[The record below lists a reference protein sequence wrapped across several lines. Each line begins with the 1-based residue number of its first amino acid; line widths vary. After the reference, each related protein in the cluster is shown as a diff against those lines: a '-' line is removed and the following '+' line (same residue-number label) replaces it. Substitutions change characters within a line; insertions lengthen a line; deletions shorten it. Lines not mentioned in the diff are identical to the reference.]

1 MDQNCDGLE
10 LCYADADGDGY
21 PSDQLQDARY
31 SSSLTCTGLGI
42 SDDNGGLFDC
52 NDSDPNAGEIGEEI
66 IGDGIDSDCDGAEIC
81 YVDQDGDGYRT
92 DDTVVSADS
101 DCDDPE
107 EALAALPSGDC
118 DDGEPN
124 ANPAETELVGDGI
137 DNDCDGLNLCYGDQ
151 DDDGYHTG
159 PPAPTA
165 DPPPGDGPSSPPM
178 VCNMMWMANDF
189 TAENGATRVVPRS
202 HLSGCQPDPARTDYG
217 EIPIEAPA
225 GSVLVWEGRTWH
237 AAGLNVS
244 DHPRYGV
251 VTYFCAP
258 IIRSLGNLTYGM
270 RSETRDA
277 MGPDLLKLAGF
288 TPWNSYGMTDDPYAD
303 VARAGDDTAGRLG

>member
-1 MDQNCDGLE
+1 MLLWNGP
-10 LCYADADGDGY
+10 G
-21 PSDQLQDARY
+21 R
-31 SSSLTCTGLGI
+31 GLGSQAAKDVCKLI
-42 SDDNGGLFDC
+42 LRQAHFDMHASRNQQLAVGGLGVL
-52 NDSDPNAGEIGEEI
+52 SVHSGKIGSPTPGNSYE
-66 IGDGIDSDCDGAEIC
+66 
-81 YVDQDGDGYRT
+81 
-92 DDTVVSADS
+92 
-101 DCDDPE
+101 
-107 EALAALPSGDC
+107 
-118 DDGEPN
+118 
-124 ANPAETELVGDGI
+124 
-137 DNDCDGLNLCYGDQ
+137 
-151 DDDGYHTG
+151 TG
-159 PPAPTA
+159 PAAGGLPLARPR
-165 DPPPGDGPSSPPM
+165 PSFGVSTI
-178 VCNMMWMANDF
+178 WAFDDF

>member
-1 MDQNCDGLE
+1 MYQL
-10 LCYADADGDGY
+10 LAKGDEF
-21 PSDQLQDARY
+21 Q
-31 SSSLTCTGLGI
+31 
-42 SDDNGGLFDC
+42 
-52 NDSDPNAGEIGEEI
+52 
-66 IGDGIDSDCDGAEIC
+66 
-81 YVDQDGDGYRT
+81 
-92 DDTVVSADS
+92 
-101 DCDDPE
+101 
-107 EALAALPSGDC
+107 ALALHPTARALAGHVLGADHILSSVDAHITHPGNKAMALHLDQWWMPQPTAPGIPHVRQGDLTRASGPY
-118 DDGEPN
+118 GEP
-124 ANPAETELVGDGI
+124 T
-137 DNDCDGLNLCYGDQ
+137 
-151 DDDGYHTG
+151 
-159 PPAPTA
+159 
-165 DPPPGDGPSSPPM
+165 PGDGPISPPM

-303 VARAGDDTAGRLG
+303 VALSLIHISEPTRPY

>member
-1 MDQNCDGLE
+1 MALPEPTTDLDRHK
-10 LCYADADGDGY
+10 ADLDEFGYCIVADALSAEQATALKERIGAQAAAERDRDLDFHYPADGDDDVNQWVY
-21 PSDQLQDARY
+21 QLLAK
-31 SSSLTCTGLGI
+31 
-42 SDDNGGLFDC
+42 
-52 NDSDPNAGEIGEEI
+52 
-66 IGDGIDSDCDGAEIC
+66 GDEF
-81 YVDQDGDGYRT
+81 Q
-92 DDTVVSADS
+92 
-101 DCDDPE
+101 
-107 EALAALPSGDC
+107 ALALHPTARALAGHVLGADHILSSVDAHITHPGNKTMALHLDQWWMPQPTAPGIPHVRQGDLTRTSGPY
-118 DDGEPN
+118 GEP
-124 ANPAETELVGDGI
+124 T
-137 DNDCDGLNLCYGDQ
+137 
-151 DDDGYHTG
+151 
-159 PPAPTA
+159 
-165 DPPPGDGPSSPPM
+165 PGDGPISPPM